1 MASICNEKNGNKR
14 IAFVDHEGRHRSL
27 RLGKCSMKIADTT
40 RTRIEQLLQDRKFGV
55 PHTPATTEWLTK
67 LPESL
72 HKRLVNL
79 GLVDGRAKAATVGEL
94 IERFT
99 KAQNVKAATL
109 AAYKQCT
116 DSLIKELGKNTPVD
130 KITPSAADAWRC
142 SIARSGRVREKKGPR
157 SLSTATVAKRTNIA
171 KAIFAKAK
179 VWKMIDESPFA
190 HMRSGS
196 QVNPDR
202 ARFVTVQ
209 ETEALLMA
217 CPDTEWRVI
226 VGLARY
232 AGLRCPSEVREL
244 RWTDIDWNRK
254 MLVVRSPKTAGKAA
268 HAVRNVP
275 VSPALQPLL
284 WTLRQESP
292 TDAEHIVKL
301 VQREAYN
308 LRTRFQKIVQR
319 AGLQAWPR
327 LFHNLRASCA
337 TDFAQRLPNHEA
349 ARYLG
354 HSPLIAASHYLQPSD
369 HNFRAVAGEGP
380 WITAASTAE
389 SGVPGGV
396 QVAYKTA

>member
-14 IAFVDHEGRHRSL
+14 IAFVDLEGRHRSL
-27 RLGKCSMKIADTT
+27 RLGKCSAKVAETT

-55 PHTPATTEWLTK
+55 PHSAATAEWLTK
-67 LPESL
+67 LPATL
-72 HKRLVNL
+72 HERLVKL
-79 GLVDGRAKAATVGEL
+79 GLVDGRAKAVTVGEL
-94 IERFT
+94 IERFMQ
-99 KAQNVKAATL
+99 AQNVKPATL

-116 DSLIKELGKNTPVD
+116 DSLLKELGKDTPLD
-130 KITPSAADAWRC
+130 KVTPAAADAWR
-142 SIARSGRVREKKGPR
+142 SAIAKGGRVREKKGPR
-157 SLSTATVAKRTNIA
+157 SLSGATVAKRTNIA

-179 VWKMIDESPFA
+179 VWKLIDESPFA
-190 HMRSGS
+190 HMKSGS

-202 ARFVTVQ
+202 ARFVTLQ
-209 ETEALLMA
+209 ETQALLKA
-217 CPDTEWRVI
+217 CPDTEWQVI

-232 AGLRCPSEVREL
+232 AGLRCPSEVRKL

-254 MLVVRSPKTAGKAA
+254 MMVVRSPKTAAKAA

-284 WTLRQESP
+284 WKLRQESP
-292 TDAEHIVKL
+292 ADAKHVVQL
-301 VQREAYN
+301 VQREAHN
-308 LRTRFQKIVQR
+308 LRTRFLKIVQR

-327 LFHNLRASCA
+327 LFQNMRASCA
-337 TDFAQRLPNHEA
+337 TDFAQSLPNHEA
-349 ARYLG
+349 ARFLG

-380 WITAASTAE
+380 WITAQTTTE

-396 QVAYKTA
+396 QVAYRTA

>member
-27 RLGKCSMKIADTT
+27 RLGKSSIKAAETT

-55 PHTPATTEWLTK
+55 PHSAAMAEWLSK
-67 LPESL
+67 LPTSL
-72 HKRLVNL
+72 HERLVNL
-79 GLVDGRAKAATVGEL
+79 GLVEGRPKAVTVGEL
-94 IERFT
+94 IERFMQ
-99 KAQNVKAATL
+99 AQNVKPATL

-116 DSLIKELGKNTPVD
+116 DSLLKELGKDTPLD
-130 KITPSAADAWRC
+130 KVTPAAADAWR
-142 SIARSGRVREKKGPR
+142 SAIAKGGRVREKKGPR
-157 SLSTATVAKRTNIA
+157 SLSGATVAKRTNIA

-179 VWKMIDESPFA
+179 VWKMIPDSPFA
-190 HMRSGS
+190 HMKSGS
-196 QVNPDR
+196 QVNPER
-202 ARFVTVQ
+202 ARYVSVQ
-209 ETEALLMA
+209 ETQDLLRA
-217 CPDTEWRVI
+217 CPDTEWQVI

-244 RWTDIDWNRK
+244 RWTDTDWNRK
-254 MLVVRSPKTAGKAA
+254 MMVVRSPKTAGKAA

-284 WTLRQESP
+284 WKLRQESP
-292 TDAEHIVKL
+292 ADAEHIVKL
-301 VQREAYN
+301 VQKGAHN
-308 LRTRFQKIVQR
+308 LRTRFKKIVAR

-337 TDFAQRLPNHEA
+337 TDFAQSLPNHEA
-349 ARYLG
+349 ARFLG

-380 WITAASTAE
+380 WITSKDGAE
-389 SGVPGGV
+389 GGVPGGV
-396 QVAYKTA
+396 QVAYGKA

>member
-14 IAFVDHEGRHRSL
+14 IAFVDQDGRHRSL
-27 RLGKCSMKIADTT
+27 RLGKCSMKVAETT

-55 PHTPATTEWLTK
+55 PHTTATTEWLTK

-116 DSLIKELGKNTPVD
+116 DSLIKELGKDTPVD
-130 KITPSAADAWRC
+130 KITPSAADAWR
-142 SIARSGRVREKKGPR
+142 SAIARSGRVREKKGPR

-171 KAIFAKAK
+171 KAIFAKAL
-179 VWKMIDESPFA
+179 VWKMVDESPFA
-190 HMRSGS
+190 HMKSGS

-202 ARFVTVQ
+202 ARYVTLH
-209 ETEALLMA
+209 ETQALLQA

-226 VGLARY
+226 IGLARY

-244 RWTDIDWNRK
+244 RWTDVDWNRK
-254 MLVVRSPKTAGKAA
+254 MMIVRSPKTAGKAA

-284 WTLRQESP
+284 WKLRQESP
-292 TDAEHIVKL
+292 ADAEHIVKL

-308 LRTRFQKIVQR
+308 LRTRFQKIVRR

-337 TDFAQRLPNHEA
+337 TDFAQSLPNHEA
-349 ARYLG
+349 ARFLG

-380 WITAASTAE
+380 WITATADSE
-389 SGVPGGV
+389 SGVQGGV
-396 QVAYKTA
+396 HVAYKTA